1 MARFDTKYDI
11 IKTPIVTEKT
21 AHQIMEENVY
31 TFEVDY
37 RANKIEVKN
46 AISEIF
52 DVEVER
58 VNIMN
63 CKAKTKRVGR
73 YVGKTNRVRKAMV
86 KLAEGSKI
94 EII

>member
-1 MARFDTKYDI
+1 MARFNTKYDV

-21 AHQIMEENVY
+21 ANQIMEENVY

-52 DVEVER
+52 NVEVER

-73 YVGKTNRVRKAMV
+73 YVGKTNRVRKALV

-94 EII
+94 EVI